1 MLSILL
7 LSSGVQTKP
16 KCNFH
21 PVPNV
26 RSAGQPAFVH
36 LPPHHATIP
45 AHLPFANA
53 ADHLIFTVH
62 QLYIPHQ
69 PVITISI
76 YMPASLNRL
85 QGVCWPI
92 GEFINILEFVCFCIY
107 GAWPQCPKKKWSR
120 LESYG
125 PNFVENVTQAIAR
138 DVLCYAMRNLRDLS
152 IVGHVHDELIIEV
165 PESTDLKTVCGIMG
179 KTPPWAPG
187 LLLRADGY
195 ECAFYKKD

>member
-1 MLSILL
+1 MSLILSFSIPYAVYTFDFFGRTNEAQMQ
-7 LSSGVQTKP
+7 LSSSAK
-16 KCNFH
+16 
-21 PVPNV
+21 

-53 ADHLIFTVH
+53 AAHLIFTVH

-76 YMPASLNRL
+76 YMPTSLNRL

-107 GAWPQCPKKKWSR
+107 WAWPKCPPPNQPAFLAAKAKAAR
-120 LESYG
+120 LI
-125 PNFVENVTQAIAR
+125 F
-138 DVLCYAMRNLRDLS
+138 
-152 IVGHVHDELIIEV
+152 
-165 PESTDLKTVCGIMG
+165 
-179 KTPPWAPG
+179 
-187 LLLRADGY
+187 
-195 ECAFYKKD
+195 